1 MGLEY
6 DAVRCK
12 TYPCN
17 ASSNVV
23 MSCLPCEYEG
33 KGWQL
38 SFSAPRRKQSFTS
51 FKISIN
57 YYGNEYDVVPA
68 ANGYVNSPYITAK
81 FTPDNQID
89 VLRQL
94 YDKLKPWIM
103 QWKLMNG
110 KNVNAYQNAMLNLAK
125 SR

>member
-23 MSCLPCEYEG
+23 MSCLPCEYESKDCFFG
-33 KGWQL
+33 
-38 SFSAPRRKQSFTS
+38 APRWKKSFTS

-57 YYGNEYDVVPA
+57 YYGNEYGVVPA
-68 ANGYVNSPYITAK
+68 ANMSYMNSPYITAK

-89 VLRQL
+89 ILRQL
-94 YDKLKPWIM
+94 YDKLKPCIM

-110 KNVNAYQNAMLNLAK
+110 KNVNAYQNAMLNTV
-125 SR
+125 R